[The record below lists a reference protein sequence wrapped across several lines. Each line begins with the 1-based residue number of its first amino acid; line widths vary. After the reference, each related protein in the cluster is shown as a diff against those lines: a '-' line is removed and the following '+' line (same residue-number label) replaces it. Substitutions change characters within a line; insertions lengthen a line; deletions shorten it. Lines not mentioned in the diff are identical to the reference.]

1 MKKFLSIILC
11 IIIVVCFAACSN
23 NMQKESKTSPANT
36 QSASSSNTNSETE
49 NNNSVNGKALVVYFT
64 AAENSDVDAVSSASV
79 VTVNGETLGR
89 VQALAQMIQN
99 ETGADIFS
107 IKTSVQYPG
116 DGGKLIEYAQQE
128 QNDNARPE
136 ITSHIDNL
144 DEYDTIFI
152 GYPIWWYDL
161 PQIMYSFFDEYD
173 FSGKTIIPFCVHNGS
188 RFTGTIETI
197 QELEP
202 NATVIT
208 DGFTVSERD
217 VSDAAEDV
225 AEWADKLGY

>member
-1 MKKFLSIILC
+1 MKKFLSVILC
-11 IIIVVCFAACSN
+11 VIIVICFAACSN
-23 NMQKESKTSPANT
+23 ITQKENATTPVNT
-36 QSASSSNTNSETE
+36 QSASSNNTNSETE
-49 NNNSVNGKALVVYFT
+49 NNNSSNGKALVVYFT

-79 VTVNGETLGR
+79 VTVDGQALGR

-107 IKTSVQYPG
+107 IQTSVQYPG
-116 DGGKLIEYAQQE
+116 DGGKLIEYAQKE
-128 QNDNARPE
+128 QNENARPE

-144 DEYDTIFI
+144 DDYDTIFI

-202 NATVIT
+202 NAAVIT

-217 VSDAAEDV
+217 VRDAADDV

>member
-1 MKKFLSIILC
+1 MKKFLSVILC

-23 NMQKESKTSPANT
+23 TTQKENATTPVNT
-36 QSASSSNTNSETE
+36 QSASSNNTNSKTE
-49 NNNSVNGKALVVYFT
+49 NNNSSNGKALVVYFT
-64 AAENSDVDAVSSASV
+64 AAENSDVDLVSSASV

-99 ETGADIFS
+99 ETNADIFS
-107 IKTSVQYPG
+107 IQTSVQYPG
-116 DGGKLIEYAQQE
+116 DDGKLIEYAQKE
-128 QNDNARPE
+128 QNENARPE

-144 DEYDTIFI
+144 DDYDTIFI

-173 FSGKTIIPFCVHNGS
+173 FSGKTIVPFCVHNGS

-202 NATVIT
+202 TATVIT

-217 VSDAAEDV
+217 VSDAADDV

>member
-11 IIIVVCFAACSN
+11 LVIVLCFAACSN
-23 NMQKESKTSPANT
+23 SNEAETTAANSQPTSESN
-36 QSASSSNTNSETE
+36 SNEKSE
-49 NNNSVNGKALVVYFT
+49 NNNSSTHKALVVYFT

-79 VTVNGETLGR
+79 VTVNGQPFGR

-99 ETGADIFS
+99 ETQADIFS

-136 ITSHIDNL
+136 ITSHIENL
-144 DEYDTIFI
+144 DAYDTVFI

-188 RFTGTIETI
+188 QFTGTINTI
-197 QELEP
+197 EELEP
-202 NATVIT
+202 NATVVEN
-208 DGFTVSERD
+208 GFAVSERN
-217 VSDAAEDV
+217 VGDAANDV
-225 AEWADKLGY
+225 AKWIDEIGY